1 VTARKIV
8 ILTPVRDEDWILGR
22 FLMAACEVADHV
34 LVLDQKSEDR
44 SREICGR
51 FPKVTVLE
59 NPSSEYNERSR
70 AQILV
75 ESARKLFGGG
85 NVLVAL
91 DADEILTG
99 DSLQP
104 AAWDELRALAA
115 GTVICFEKPEMLPQ
129 PPRCV
134 RSSYWFPMGFVDDG
148 NDYAGRLIHS
158 NRLPL
163 KQEWPRFYT
172 ARIVAMHFARLRP
185 MEFAARQ
192 AFYCM
197 VENANRTKSHRVRNC
212 YYSPSR
218 FLRYG
223 EEEAQTCPAAWF
235 AWFEARGVSLWSYHT
250 ERFNAF
256 HRRALALMAQ
266 KGASHF
272 WWDDVWWEDWE
283 AARRFFNERGVA
295 GMPAEPV
302 RSPPVWMPLLLSQV
316 LRTYALMN
324 RLAMIGRTFFGR
336 LERPAMHV

>member
-1 VTARKIV
+1 MTARKIV
-8 ILTPVRDEDWILGR
+8 VLTPVRDEDWILER
-22 FLMAACEVADHV
+22 FLTAACEVADHV

-44 SREICGR
+44 SREICAQ
-51 FPKVTVLE
+51 FPKVTVAE
-59 NPSSEYNERSR
+59 NPSGEYSERSR
-70 AQILV
+70 SQILV
-75 ESARKLFGGG
+75 ETARTLFGEG

-99 DSLQP
+99 DSLVS
-104 AAWDELRALAA
+104 AAWDELRGLAA

-148 NDYAGRLIHS
+148 SGYEGRLIHS
-158 NRLPL
+158 NRVPL
-163 KQEWPRFYT
+163 KQESPRFCT
-172 ARIVAMHFARLRP
+172 GRIVAMHFARLRP

-212 YYSPSR
+212 YYSPR
-218 FLRYG
+218 WFLRYG
-223 EEEAQTCPAAWF
+223 EGETQACPAAWF
-235 AWFEARGVSLWSYHT
+235 AWFEARGVDLWSYRT

-266 KGASHF
+266 KGASRF

-283 AARRFFNERGVA
+283 AARKYFNERGVV
-295 GMPAEPV
+295 GMPTAPV
-302 RSPPVWMPLLLSQV
+302 RPPPGWVRLLLPQM
-316 LRTYALMN
+316 LRLYAWMTC
-324 RLAMIGRTFFGR
+324 LAGLGRAFAGR
-336 LERPAMHV
+336 SGRPAMHV